1 MDLYSLKVNE
11 MKNRYYIKEELEY
24 IELKYKEIQKRY
36 SFEIPKYILRE
47 LASSSYNK
55 KELCM
60 LINMA
65 VINKR
70 IKIKEG
76 EILKKE
82 YCFRK

>member
-1 MDLYSLKVNE
+1 MENK
-11 MKNRYYIKEELEY
+11 YYTEEIKY
-24 IELKYKEIQKRY
+24 IELKYKQIQERY
-36 SFEIPKYILRE
+36 KIQIPKYILRE

-70 IKIKEG
+70 ITLKDG

-82 YCFRK
+82 YCFKK

>member
-1 MDLYSLKVNE
+1 
-11 MKNRYYIKEELEY
+11 MKEKYYIEEIEY
-24 IELKYKEIQKRY
+24 IELKYKKIQEKY
-36 SFEIPKYILRE
+36 KFEIPKYILRE

-65 VINKR
+65 VINNR
-70 IKIKEG
+70 ITIKEG